1 MTPVTPHTTILRDQ
15 MLSALREAYPESLSA
30 NQIAAELMP
39 PIVCQRLCRVSAGVG
54 PVPAFVKVSRSWN
67 VTWTAGI

>member
-15 MLSALREAYPESLSA
+15 MVSALREAYPESLST
-30 NQIAAELMP
+30 NQIAELMP
-39 PIVCQRLCRVSAGVG
+39 PIVCQRFCRVSGGVG

>member
-15 MLSALREAYPESLSA
+15 MVSALREAYPEALST
-30 NQIAAELMP
+30 NQIAELMP
-39 PIVCQRLCRVSAGVG
+39 PIVCQRSCRVSGGVG
-54 PVPAFVKVSRSWN
+54 PMPAFVKVSRSSN